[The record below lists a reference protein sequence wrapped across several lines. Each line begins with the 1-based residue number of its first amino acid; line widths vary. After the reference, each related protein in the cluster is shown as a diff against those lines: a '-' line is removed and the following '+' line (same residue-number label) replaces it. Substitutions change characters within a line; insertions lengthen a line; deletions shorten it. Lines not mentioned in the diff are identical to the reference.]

1 MKQESNLQTFTDA
14 LVKLE
19 REYNRK
25 NLTLEISTAEAG
37 RIIENNWERD
47 IARYSLSSSKRRR
60 FLMYVIRAAYDEVPI
75 SFKELIKSLNISR
88 NALDTMVDECV
99 GAGWV
104 IEHQSDKRVDCTFTA
119 NDNLIKTYDN
129 YVAWIRRS
137 CKNIGIRTTASA
149 IVELQYLID
158 TETAE
163 KYK

>member
-1 MKQESNLQTFTDA
+1 MKQESNLQSIQDA

-25 NLTLEISTAEAG
+25 NLTLEIAASEAG
-37 RIIENNWERD
+37 RVVTDYVERK
-47 IARYSLSSSKRRR
+47 IQQYSLSSSKRRR
-60 FLMYVIRAAYDEVPI
+60 FLMYVVRAAYDAEPI

-104 IEHQSDKRVDCTFTA
+104 IEHQSDKRVDCTFIA
-119 NDNLIKTYDN
+119 ADSLIKTYDN
-129 YVAWIRRS
+129 YVAWVRRS

-158 TETAE
+158 TENQE